1 TAAINRSGKRRGA
14 TCGYLETWHYD
25 LEEFLELRK
34 NTGDERRRTPD
45 MNIANWI
52 PDLFMKRVQDDGEWT
67 LFSPDEVPDLHHIY
81 GKAFETRYKQYETLA
96 HEGKILLSKTMKARD
111 LWRKMLTMLFE
122 TGHPWITFKDP
133 CNIRSPQDHCGVIHS
148 SNLCTEITLNT
159 SFEETAV
166 CNLGSI
172 NLARHINH
180 GKLDKVL
187 LEKTVSTAMRML
199 DNVIDLNFYPTPE
212 AKTSNIKHR
221 PVGLGIMGFQDALFM
236 LGIPFDSQ
244 ACVEF
249 GDESMEIISYYAIQ
263 ASSQLAK
270 EKGTYESYKGS
281 KWDRNILP
289 QDTIQLLEEE
299 RGIEIPINKEGKLD
313 WQPVREHIKQYG
325 MRNSNCLALAPTATI
340 SNIIGVYPTIEP
352 AYKNIYVK
360 SNQAGDFTVVNKYL
374 LEELRR
380 RGLWDY
386 EMLGKLKYNDG
397 DLKKIPELPQDIK
410 DLYKETFDIDPIWM
424 IKVAAHRGKWLDQS
438 QSFNIFY
445 RGTSGKDINNI
456 YLYAWQMGLKTTYYL
471 RTLAISQV
479 EKSTINIAE
488 HGVTHKRDVITA
500 VPLPTTEQLEV
511 ITPGSSQEPAICE
524 SCQ

>member
-1 TAAINRSGKRRGA
+1 
-14 TCGYLETWHYD
+14 
-25 LEEFLELRK
+25 
-34 NTGDERRRTPD
+34 
-45 MNIANWI
+45 
-52 PDLFMKRVQDDGEWT
+52 MKRVFNKEEWT
-67 LFSPDEVPDLHHIY
+67 LFSPEETPDLHHLY
-81 GKAFETRYKQYETLA
+81 GKAFEERYKHYEKIA
-96 HEGKILLSKTMKARD
+96 HEGKIFLTKTMKARD

-122 TGHPWITFKDP
+122 TGHPWITWKDP
-133 CNIRSPQDHCGVIHS
+133 CNIRSPQDHCGVVHS

-172 NLARHINH
+172 NLPRHISN

-187 LEKTVSTAMRML
+187 LEKTVNTALRML
-199 DNVIDLNFYPTPE
+199 DNVIDLNFYPTKE
-212 AKTSNIKHR
+212 AQTSNFRHR
-221 PVGLGIMGFQDALFM
+221 PIGLGIMGFQDALFM
-236 LGIPFDSQ
+236 LGIKFDSQ
-244 ACVEF
+244 ECVEF
-249 GDESMEIISYYAIQ
+249 ADQSMEIIAYYAIM

-270 EKGTYESYKGS
+270 ERGTYETYKGS
-281 KWDRNILP
+281 KWDLGILP
-289 QDTIQLLEEE
+289 QDTIKLLEEE
-299 RGIEIPINKEGKLD
+299 RGMEIPITKEGKLD
-313 WQPVREHIKQYG
+313 WTPVREHIKNYG

-374 LEELRR
+374 LEELRK

-386 EMLGKLKYNDG
+386 EMLGKLKYADG
-397 DLKKIPELPQDIK
+397 NLNKITELPADVK
-410 DLYKETFDIDPIWM
+410 ELYKETFDIDPVWM

-445 RGTSGKDINNI
+445 RGISGKDINNI

-479 EKSTINIAE
+479 EKSTLNTADY
-488 HGVTHKRDVITA
+488 GVTHKREAATTT
-500 VPLPTTEQLEV
+500 LPAKETLEV
-511 ITPGSSQEPAICE
+511 IVPGSSQEPQICE